1 MILNSKPAFTD
12 NLARS
17 MEEHLLCI
25 IHKNFIKALLLKNLI
40 SIFSICFSEKPNKI
54 VIQRVGDSA
63 DNIIASAGEDL
74 EMECI
79 ATGGNPSPTLRWYAD
94 DQEIRSGH
102 TQVLIFDCLIWGKV
116 LLFSEKS
123 IYGNLIVQF
132 FQAKPYANI
141 WALRKRKKPNRA
153 TFKTPYQIL
162 VWMLFCLSSGTIVF

>member
-1 MILNSKPAFTD
+1 MCRVSFVGIQSK
-12 NLARS
+12 LQCWR
-17 MEEHLLCI
+17 
-25 IHKNFIKALLLKNLI
+25 NLI

-102 TQVLIFDCLIWGKV
+102 TQVLMFDCLIWGKV
-116 LLFSEKS
+116 LVPSQKFN
-123 IYGNLIVQF
+123 INGNLIIQN
-132 FQAKPYANI
+132 FQSTA
-141 WALRKRKKPNRA
+141 
-153 TFKTPYQIL
+153 
-162 VWMLFCLSSGTIVF
+162 

>member
-1 MILNSKPAFTD
+1 MCPVSFLGISSAW
-12 NLARS
+12 
-17 MEEHLLCI
+17 
-25 IHKNFIKALLLKNLI
+25 KNLI

-116 LLFSEKS
+116 LLPSEK
-123 IYGNLIVQF
+123 ININGNLIIQI
-132 FQAKPYANI
+132 FQSAA
-141 WALRKRKKPNRA
+141 
-153 TFKTPYQIL
+153 
-162 VWMLFCLSSGTIVF
+162 

>member
-1 MILNSKPAFTD
+1 MSFWIIWVSKDRKHNMICNSWLTIWPKVW
-12 NLARS
+12 
-17 MEEHLLCI
+17 
-25 IHKNFIKALLLKNLI
+25 KNMCPVSFLGISSAWKNLI

-102 TQVLIFDCLIWGKV
+102 TQVLMFDCLIWGNV
-116 LLFSEKS
+116 LLPTEKS
-123 IYGNLIVQF
+123 IYRISANSFRGNYSFLKVENVKIF
-132 FQAKPYANI
+132 I
-141 WALRKRKKPNRA
+141 
-153 TFKTPYQIL
+153 
-162 VWMLFCLSSGTIVF
+162 

>member
-1 MILNSKPAFTD
+1 MCEKCREALVGILPK
-12 NLARS
+12 LR
-17 MEEHLLCI
+17 CW
-25 IHKNFIKALLLKNLI
+25 KKLI

-102 TQVLIFDCLIWGKV
+102 TQVLMFDCLIWGKV
-116 LLFSEKS
+116 LLPSEKS
-123 IYGNLIVQF
+123 I
-132 FQAKPYANI
+132 
-141 WALRKRKKPNRA
+141 
-153 TFKTPYQIL
+153 
-162 VWMLFCLSSGTIVF
+162 